1 MKTLI
6 LMRHGQAAFFADTDR
21 ERSLTPDGQAQ
32 ARQAGVCLFKAGF
45 VPQIILC
52 SPLLRAQQ
60 SAQLA
65 AEVWGISPVDA
76 SELDGRLS
84 AAGLLDFA
92 QGLFTQHDS
101 VMLVGHNPNIS
112 LAAGVLSGNYLSFR
126 PANCA
131 VFDVTR
137 FDAPKM
143 LFQEIS

>member
-6 LMRHGQAAFFADTDR
+6 LMRHGQAAFFADTDS
-21 ERSLTPDGQAQ
+21 ERSLTSDGKQQ
-32 ARQAGVCLFKAGF
+32 ARQAGLHLCKAGF

-52 SPLLRAQQ
+52 SPLLRARQ

-65 AEVWGISPVDA
+65 GQAWEISPVDA
-76 SELDGRLS
+76 PELDGRLS

-92 QGLFTQHDS
+92 QGLFEQYDA

-112 LAAGVLSGNYLSFR
+112 LAAGVLSGNYISFR

-131 VFDVTR
+131 VFEVTR